1 MKLEQEKQVGKQIV
15 AYREM
20 ADLTQQDVGDLTNL
34 TSDQIGLLERGQ
46 RNWTLSTLI
55 RVTNALDINLTTLFQ
70 PFEQNNEQINQL
82 LQKIE
87 RNPKKET
94 LLKAFNE
101 ILDTYDV

>member
-101 ILDTYDV
+101 ILETYDD

>member
-1 MKLEQEKQVGKQIV
+1 MKLEQEKEIGKQLV
-15 AYREM
+15 AYRER
-20 ADLTQQDVGDLTNL
+20 AGLTQQEVGDLTGL

-55 RVTNALDINLTTLFQ
+55 KVTNALDISLTALFQ
-70 PFEQNNEQINQL
+70 PFEQNNEQINQF
-82 LQKIE
+82 LQNIE

-101 ILDTYDV
+101 ILGAYED